1 MNTAA
6 VAEEKDNQAAQEENK
21 GLPEGAENK
30 TMEANN
36 FMEDDQAV
44 DDGGADVKDVAAR
57 EGEQSEQEA
66 PDQGAEEETKK
77 PA

>member
-1 MNTAA
+1 MNAA
-6 VAEEKDNQAAQEENK
+6 NVADDKVNQAAQEENK
-21 GLPEGAENK
+21 GIPEGSEKK

-66 PDQGAEEETKK
+66 LDQGAEEETKK